1 MDKGKLPTKMFLRS
15 NSFQKLC
22 SLAHPM
28 RLRGMFDGDVIME
41 GRVQLQQQL
50 H

>member
-1 MDKGKLPTKMFLRS
+1 MSSLMDKSKLPGLEARSKMFLRS

-28 RLRGMFDGDVIME
+28 RLKGMFFSVNA
-41 GRVQLQQQL
+41 
-50 H
+50 